1 MREWLYHVFVSVLSL
16 FINIQLP
23 THVFVSVLSEINGH
37 VKCNDRCFDFFHNFL
52 LSKNQ

>member
-37 VKCNDRCFDFFHNFL
+37 VKCNDHCFDFFHNFL